1 MDIVKQHYIVDFSSS
16 NNFLQISAMQGD
28 GYGVRYAELEL
39 IENGQQYT
47 VDPNL
52 VDVSILGTKPDTK
65 EIWNKCEITEEGYIL
80 LEITQQMVAVPGRGE
95 YTIIITDLAHN
106 RQLKSFPFF
115 IVTVPAPFDPTY
127 IESTDEFQKLAAAL
141 IDSTRW
147 AKVAEDYAGQAGE
160 SATKAKTSENNAEDW
175 SDLSKSYAVG
185 TNGEKRPGDAE
196 DNAQYYANQAKNS
209 KDAAKQSEDNAK
221 ASENAA
227 KASETNA
234 QQSANN
240 ASASATTA
248 STAESHALKIT
259 SAARTYCDEVLE
271 ERDNIIQQI
280 HTAWGDESPRFN
292 VNLETGML
300 EYVGGSYTFWVED
313 DSTSNYYGHLLW
325 KNKTT
330 ND

>member
-160 SATKAKTSENNAEDW
+160 SATKAKTSENNAKASETSAESW
-175 SDLSKSYAVG
+175 ENLSKSYAVG
-185 TNGEKRPGDAE
+185 TDGEVREGDAT
-196 DNAQYYANQAKNS
+196 DNS
-209 KDAAKQSEDNAK
+209 KYYSELAHTSEVNAK
-221 ASENAA
+221 ASEDHA
-227 KASETNA
+227 KESETNA
-234 QQSANN
+234 KTSEINAKTSETNAKTSETNADDRANAAQGYLN
-240 ASASATTA
+240 QVTA
-248 STAESHALKIT
+248 AGITAVNNINQAWNDNTPHF
-259 SAARTYCDEVLE
+259 EV
-271 ERDNIIQQI
+271 DM
-280 HTAWGDESPRFN
+280 
-292 VNLETGML
+292 ETGL
-300 EYVGGSYTFWVED
+300 LKYQGGGYDFWVD
-313 DSTSNYYGHLLW
+313 NDSTSGNFGHLLW
-325 KNKTT
+325 RQRT
-330 ND
+330 